1 MFYLKNINKMC
12 GCLCAN
18 EGSVKEIDNQ
28 NSKNGNGSNQT
39 KDQEEIEFKQEKY
52 IQKIQL
58 EEKNGIKIINKEIE
72 LEIIHVNIID
82 STMPA
87 SRAYID
93 QGIKLPFIYNADIQT
108 AGRGKG
114 ERKWSGD
121 ILGNLYT
128 STCIPISMI
137 RNELND
143 NDILVKITAISIY
156 EQIVKYVNN
165 EFFLKYP
172 NDIICKDN
180 KKLGGILVQPYKD
193 FIIIGFGINIINKPE
208 QVRKGGLQPC
218 FIKEHLPEGIKAPNP
233 VDLSIEVTKNIFLN
247 LNLTSDE
254 VSKLFDKYINI
265 NNS

>member
-1 MFYLKNINKMC
+1 MC

-18 EGSVKEIDNQ
+18 EESVREKGNQPNPTKE
-28 NSKNGNGSNQT
+28 
-39 KDQEEIEFKQEKY
+39 QEEIEFKQEKY

-58 EEKNGIKIINKEIE
+58 EEKNEIKIINKEIE
-72 LEIIHVNIID
+72 LEIIHMNIID

-156 EQIVKYVNN
+156 E
-165 EFFLKYP
+165 
-172 NDIICKDN
+172 
-180 KKLGGILVQPYKD
+180 
-193 FIIIGFGINIINKPE
+193 
-208 QVRKGGLQPC
+208 
-218 FIKEHLPEGIKAPNP
+218 
-233 VDLSIEVTKNIFLN
+233 
-247 LNLTSDE
+247 
-254 VSKLFDKYINI
+254 
-265 NNS
+265 